1 VQLTLFECSQI
12 YSDNITIGYAWFLS
26 PVAEMTRLRLL
37 TMMLKNEVR
46 VTDYIAGILSA
57 IVCADEQ
64 RWFVSAVE
72 IV

>member
-1 VQLTLFECSQI
+1 
-12 YSDNITIGYAWFLS
+12 
-26 PVAEMTRLRLL
+26 
-37 TMMLKNEVR
+37 MMLKNEVR